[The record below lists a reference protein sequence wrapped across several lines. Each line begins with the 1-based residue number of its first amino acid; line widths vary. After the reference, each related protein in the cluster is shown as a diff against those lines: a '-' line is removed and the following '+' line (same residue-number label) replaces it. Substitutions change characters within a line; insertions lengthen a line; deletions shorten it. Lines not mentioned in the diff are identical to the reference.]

1 MIYIFYDFLI
11 KILNCLLLISS
22 FFNKKNK
29 NIYDGR
35 KNTFSYIQK
44 YISSE
49 DKLVW
54 IHVSSVGEFEQAKPI
69 IDLIYKKYPYKILV
83 SYFSSSA
90 EKEVKKYKKIN
101 YNFYLVSDEKSNT
114 EKLFNLLN
122 LKIIIIVKY
131 EFWINLIYSAKKNSV
146 PIISVSSVFRSN
158 QIYFLKIGLFF
169 RNALKNISLFLVQDE
184 KSKMLLKK
192 INISQVEIIG
202 DTRYDR
208 VLNIYNNSKN
218 ISIIKDFINNKKA
231 IVIGSSW
238 RSDIEILKKEIRR
251 DLTDTKYIIAP
262 HNIELKD
269 IEYLENC
276 FINDTIKFSELRQ
289 KNINKRIL
297 IIDNLGMLS
306 SLYKYCKLAY
316 IGGGFRGALHNT
328 LEAAVWDIPIIYGFN
343 KKNKKF
349 IEVQKLEENNIGFP
363 IRNGNEFKLIKN
375 RILKNKDVGIGGNSF
390 VIKNSGATMKTNKL
404 LSKYLK

>member
-1 MIYIFYDFLI
+1 MIKIFYNLLI
-11 KILNCLLLISS
+11 KILNCLLFISS

-29 NIYDGR
+29 KIYEGR
-35 KNTFSYIQK
+35 KNTFSYIKK
-44 YISSE
+44 YIRSDE
-49 DKLVW
+49 EIVW

-69 IDLIYKKYPYKILV
+69 IDLIYKNYPYKILV

-90 EKEVKKYKKIN
+90 EEEIKKYKKIN
-101 YNFYLVSDEKSNT
+101 YNFYLVSDRKSNT
-114 EKLFNLLN
+114 EKLFKLLN
-122 LKIIIIVKY
+122 PKIIIIVKY
-131 EFWINLIYSAKKNSV
+131 EFWINLIYTAKKKSV

-169 RNALKNISLFLVQDE
+169 RNALKNISLFLVQNE
-184 KSKMLLKK
+184 KSKILLNK
-192 INISQVEIIG
+192 INISQVEVIG

-218 ISIIKDFINNKKA
+218 NSRIKDFINNKTT

-238 RSDIEILKKEIRR
+238 KSDIDILSKEIER

-262 HNIELKD
+262 HNIEEKD
-269 IEYLENC
+269 IEYLESR
-276 FINDTIKFSELRQ
+276 FINDTIKYSELPQ
-289 KNINKRIL
+289 KNIRKRIL

-306 SLYKYCKLAY
+306 SLYKYCKIAF

-328 LEAAVWDIPIIYGFN
+328 LEAAVWDVPVIYGFH
-343 KKNKKF
+343 KKNRKF
-349 IEVQKLEENNIGFP
+349 IEVQKLEKNNISFP

-375 RILKNKDVGIGGNSF
+375 RILKNRDIGRGGNSF
-390 VIKNSGATMKTNKL
+390 IIQNSGATIKTNKL
-404 LSKYLK
+404 LSKYL

>member
-1 MIYIFYDFLI
+1 MIKIFYNLLI
-11 KILNCLLLISS
+11 KILNSLLFISS

-29 NIYDGR
+29 KIYEGR
-35 KNTFSYIQK
+35 KNTFSYIKK
-44 YISSE
+44 YIRSDE
-49 DKLVW
+49 EIVW

-69 IDLIYKKYPYKILV
+69 IDLIYKNYPYKILV

-90 EKEVKKYKKIN
+90 EEEIKKYKKIN
-101 YNFYLVSDEKSNT
+101 YNFYLVSDRKSNT
-114 EKLFNLLN
+114 EKLFKLLN
-122 LKIIIIVKY
+122 PKIIIIVKY
-131 EFWINLIYSAKKNSV
+131 EFWINLIYTAKKKSV

-169 RNALKNISLFLVQDE
+169 RNALKNISLFLVQNE
-184 KSKMLLKK
+184 KSKILLNK
-192 INISQVEIIG
+192 INISQVEVIG

-218 ISIIKDFINNKKA
+218 NSRIKDFINNKIT

-238 RSDIEILKKEIRR
+238 KSDIDILSKEIER

-262 HNIELKD
+262 HNIEEKD
-269 IEYLENC
+269 IEYLESR
-276 FINDTIKFSELRQ
+276 FINDTIKYSELPQ
-289 KNINKRIL
+289 KNIRKRIL

-306 SLYKYCKLAY
+306 SLYKYCKIAF

-328 LEAAVWDIPIIYGFN
+328 LEAAVWDVPVIYGFH
-343 KKNKKF
+343 KKNRKF
-349 IEVQKLEENNIGFP
+349 IEVQKLEKNNISFP

-375 RILKNKDVGIGGNSF
+375 RILKNRDIGRGGNSF
-390 VIKNSGATMKTNKL
+390 IIQNSGATIKTNKL
-404 LSKYLK
+404 LSKYL